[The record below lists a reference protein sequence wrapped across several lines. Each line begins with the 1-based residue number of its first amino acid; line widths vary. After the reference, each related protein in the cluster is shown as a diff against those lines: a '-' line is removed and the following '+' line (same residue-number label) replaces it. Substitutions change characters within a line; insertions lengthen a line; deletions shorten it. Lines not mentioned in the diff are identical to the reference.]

1 MYREITSNLQEWKEN
16 PRKKPLLLTGVRQC
30 GKTYIIREFAEKN
43 FDNLVHINFEE
54 SENLSAIFE
63 YDFDVDRILK
73 EIERAVSQQIIPG
86 KTILFLD
93 EIQQCP
99 RAITSLKY
107 FCENMRELH
116 IVCAGSLLGV
126 SLKRDKI
133 SFPVGKVN
141 RMTLYPMSFKEF
153 VIANGRSD
161 LIDIFSAWN
170 DDRPIPELY
179 SAPMNQLLK
188 EYYIVGGM
196 PEAVQTWIDTNN
208 YKEVENVQKEILN
221 GYADDFSK
229 HVPISDLP
237 KVRWI
242 WDSVHV
248 QLAKENN
255 KFVFSHVKNGKR
267 SADLEDALQWLRDAG
282 LVTQLFLVDKPEI
295 PLSGFADKTYFKV
308 YMSDIGLL
316 RVRSGITPETILND
330 GELYRR
336 YKGAFAENYV
346 LNELICNGIDPYFW
360 RSGNIAEVD
369 FIYERQGKLTPVEVK
384 AADNTRA
391 KSYTQFCK
399 KYSPEK
405 GYKLSQKNLALNM
418 CEQTETY
425 SLPLYLAW
433 KLPC

>member
-1 MYREITSNLQEWKEN
+1 MYREITSNLLEWKEN

-30 GKTYIIREFAEKN
+30 GKTYIIKEFAEKN

-63 YDFDVDRILK
+63 YDFDVHRIFK

-153 VIANGRSD
+153 VIANGRID

-188 EYYIVGGM
+188 EYYIVG
-196 PEAVQTWIDTNN
+196 
-208 YKEVENVQKEILN
+208 
-221 GYADDFSK
+221 
-229 HVPISDLP
+229 
-237 KVRWI
+237 
-242 WDSVHV
+242 
-248 QLAKENN
+248 
-255 KFVFSHVKNGKR
+255 
-267 SADLEDALQWLRDAG
+267 
-282 LVTQLFLVDKPEI
+282 
-295 PLSGFADKTYFKV
+295 
-308 YMSDIGLL
+308 
-316 RVRSGITPETILND
+316 
-330 GELYRR
+330 
-336 YKGAFAENYV
+336 
-346 LNELICNGIDPYFW
+346 
-360 RSGNIAEVD
+360 
-369 FIYERQGKLTPVEVK
+369 
-384 AADNTRA
+384 
-391 KSYTQFCK
+391 
-399 KYSPEK
+399 
-405 GYKLSQKNLALNM
+405 
-418 CEQTETY
+418 
-425 SLPLYLAW
+425 
-433 KLPC
+433 